1 MKRQLV
7 VLVILFFTNSIISQ
21 EFSQKDLVGKWKVI
35 HILNKSENP
44 NLKDIIKSFSSAT
57 FLFDENGN
65 FRTTTSDKT
74 PWFTMLTDITKEAK
88 WKWNPNTL
96 VVSVGNDANNYS
108 ILKIIVIRDGT
119 KTIFHLAET
128 EFNFEVQKEQT
139 LSP

>member
-21 EFSQKDLVGKWKVI
+21 EFTQKDLVGKWKVVRI
-35 HILNKSENP
+35 VNKSENP
-44 NLKDIIKSFSSAT
+44 NLKDIINSFSSAT

>member
-128 EFNFEVQKEQT
+128 EFNFEVQKEYA

>member
-21 EFSQKDLVGKWKVI
+21 EFTQKDLVGKWKVI
-35 HILNKSENP
+35 NILNKSENP

-57 FLFDENGN
+57 FLFDNNLN

-74 PWFTMLTDITKEAK
+74 QWFTMLTEITKEAK

>member
-21 EFSQKDLVGKWKVI
+21 EFTQKDLVGKWKVVRI
-35 HILNKSENP
+35 VNKSENP

>member
-7 VLVILFFTNSIISQ
+7 VLVILSFTNSIISQ
-21 EFSQKDLVGKWKVI
+21 EFTQKDLVGKWKVVRI
-35 HILNKSENP
+35 VNKSENP

-128 EFNFEVQKEQT
+128 EFNFEVQKEYA

>member
-1 MKRQLV
+1 
-7 VLVILFFTNSIISQ
+7 
-21 EFSQKDLVGKWKVI
+21 
-35 HILNKSENP
+35 
-44 NLKDIIKSFSSAT
+44 
-57 FLFDENGN
+57 
-65 FRTTTSDKT
+65 
-74 PWFTMLTDITKEAK
+74 MLTDITKEAK

>member
-1 MKRQLV
+1 MKRQFV

-21 EFSQKDLVGKWKVI
+21 EFTQKDLVGKWKVVRI
-35 HILNKSENP
+35 INKSENP

-57 FLFDENGN
+57 FLFDENLN
-65 FRTTTSDKT
+65 FRTATADKT

-88 WKWNPNTL
+88 WKWNPNNL
-96 VVSVGNDANNYS
+96 VVSVGNDVNNYS
-108 ILKIIVIRDGT
+108 ILKIVVSKAGN